1 MTLEK
6 KAFIIPIFGIFY
18 QSDTHKKKPFLT
30 ESPLCFQSSRE
41 SNDIGPDTPNIHPK
55 RSASNSC

>member
-18 QSDTHKKKPFLT
+18 QSDTQKKPRFW
-30 ESPLCFQSSRE
+30 QSR
-41 SNDIGPDTPNIHPK
+41 HYVFK
-55 RSASNSC
+55 VRASQMI

>member
-18 QSDTHKKKPFLT
+18 QKDTHKKKV
-30 ESPLCFQSSRE
+30 
-41 SNDIGPDTPNIHPK
+41 PDRVATMFSK
-55 RSASNSC
+55 FARVK